1 MKKIFITICIILILS
16 INAYADY
23 FDIGDVIGEINYSDI
38 KTFVKNKEVES
49 FNINGKTAIYVED
62 LKEIL
67 NVSYDDK
74 KRIVNIN
81 DKKLL
86 EVNDIGPFQHL
97 KFDAPIYEYNI
108 INQNEFN
115 IKGSIIDEKIDE
127 SFKLKIEYK
136 NENNQF
142 DLIEEKTVDY
152 DGMTFDY
159 NISLGNKKGIYKITV
174 VVPLTAVNNPFTD
187 IAEFYIEYK

>member
-108 INQNEFN
+108 TNQNEFN

-136 NENNQF
+136 NERNQF
-142 DLIEEKTVDY
+142 DLIEEKTVNY

-159 NISLGNKKGIYKITV
+159 NISIGNKKGVYKITV
-174 VVPLTAVNNPFTD
+174 VVPLTAVNNQFTD
-187 IAEFYIEYK
+187 IAAFYIEYK